1 MRSFSEYNSTPPE
14 YKQAD
19 YGKSCLNCKY
29 LDSQQNICRKYDASV
44 STNYVCLSWER
55 GDPMNN
61 LNEKTEYAG
70 PYTYIENPTP
80 SELFRFLNQS
90 AEKELRFAISKDK
103 KSFFIWDS
111 DKAEHNIFRLMYHQ
125 RVKDETFTF
134 NANKWYASTG
144 MFIKSRENKG
154 MINFHMY
161 GDDGFHTMKK
171 LMKSLRYDLSKFNEG
186 EYYRDRG
193 FILNESAS
201 STEVETLRMNL
212 VTKYTPSKFYLFMT
226 NDGDLKLD
234 MIAFNKDKQKQGRGS
249 ALMHDLVQWADK
261 KNLRI
266 ILTTGVRDPHWG
278 TTSASRLKKF
288 YKRFG
293 FVENK
298 GRNKDF
304 TISGNM
310 YRNPT

>member
-61 LNEKTEYAG
+61 LNESSKKHESV
-70 PYTYIENPTP
+70 
-80 SELFRFLNQS
+80 SE
-90 AEKELRFAISKDK
+90 
-103 KSFFIWDS
+103 
-111 DKAEHNIFRLMYHQ
+111 
-125 RVKDETFTF
+125 
-134 NANKWYASTG
+134 
-144 MFIKSRENKG
+144 
-154 MINFHMY
+154 
-161 GDDGFHTMKK
+161 
-171 LMKSLRYDLSKFNEG
+171 
-186 EYYRDRG
+186 
-193 FILNESAS
+193 
-201 STEVETLRMNL
+201 TEVETLRMNL
-212 VTKYTPSKFYLFMT
+212 VTKYTPSQFYLFMT
-226 NDGDLKLD
+226 NNGDLKLD